1 MYEDLFQVRSNR
13 LTPLAGRVIIASPL
27 LIDYHFNH
35 SVVMMIKN
43 DEKGNLGIVL
53 NKEFKVNMSLNELVH
68 ELDDMPKIPLYK
80 GGPVNRYNLSFIHDI
95 KEIDESIPLR
105 SGLFINGNFDQ
116 MIKYIKD
123 GKPIEGRV
131 RFYLGFACWE
141 KGQLQKEIDED
152 FWIISDP
159 YKDIIMEKGIDGMWK
174 SCLEVM
180 GEPYRTWAKFP
191 STPSMN

>member
-1 MYEDLFQVRSNR
+1 MYEDLFQVKSNR

-35 SVVMMIKN
+35 SVVMIIKN

-141 KGQLQKEIDED
+141 KANCK
-152 FWIISDP
+152 
-159 YKDIIMEKGIDGMWK
+159 KK
-174 SCLEVM
+174 
-180 GEPYRTWAKFP
+180 
-191 STPSMN
+191 